1 MATEPIPEPLTN
13 QDVDTNRAPEFRASR
28 AQIPDNGEALN
39 AVSPPVNP
47 TRELMS
53 GNASPQLNRAAEA
66 VGTTLG
72 RLVNQ
77 ARGISVA
84 SDDSGPSWKETAQRK
99 AEEAKAKA
107 SEAVSDIQ
115 ESASATYQHI
125 KERVGET
132 VADVKHKTSD
142 ALLDARARAR
152 EYSYKNPLQVIAG
165 SAAAGFL
172 AGVVLRVWRSRRYE

>member
-1 MATEPIPEPLTN
+1 MP
-13 QDVDTNRAPEFRASR
+13 
-28 AQIPDNGEALN
+28 
-39 AVSPPVNP
+39 
-47 TRELMS
+47 
-53 GNASPQLNRAAEA
+53 GNISPQLNRAAEA

-84 SDDSGPSWKETAQRK
+84 SEDSSPSWKETAQRK

-107 SEAVSDIQ
+107 SRAVSNVQ
-115 ESASATYQHI
+115 ESASATYQET

-132 VADVKHKTSD
+132 VADAKQKTSH
-142 ALLDARARAR
+142 ALLEARQRAR
-152 EYSYKNPLQVIAG
+152 EYSYNNPLQVIAG

-172 AGVVLRVWRSRRYE
+172 AGVVLRVWRSSRYE